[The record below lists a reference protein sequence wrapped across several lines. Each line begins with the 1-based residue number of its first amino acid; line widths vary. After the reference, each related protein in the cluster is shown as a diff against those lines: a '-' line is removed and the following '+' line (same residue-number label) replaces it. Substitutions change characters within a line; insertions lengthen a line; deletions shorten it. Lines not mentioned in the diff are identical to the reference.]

1 MIRLATFVL
10 ATTVATLCIVPFGK
24 GALAAQLSIREL
36 AEAFRSERAEP
47 IRVLTITATHGYRH
61 APAIA
66 TTKTLLTALNETTE
80 FTFDITEDLDDLNQN
95 NLEQYDLL
103 FFANSTLRVDE
114 PTDDAVGF
122 EAEVVFQPGDWLN
135 FDAILKTPQRDLKGR
150 IALSGEPGAF
160 SGMAE
165 FGTGASTFDEV
176 TYRGD
181 QLRLAWTTGGGSGAV
196 TAELTLS
203 DGAISGHLK
212 VGDQSFPIEG
222 VVASGQQQEK
232 STVRG
237 LVTAEH
243 RAAIIDFI
251 SGGKGIVGAHSALD
265 ALYGWGEYRRMV
277 GGGLF
282 EAHPWTQQVRI
293 LIEDPDNPAVA
304 HLGDEL
310 VIRDEIYVLD
320 QNPRRT
326 SHVLASLD
334 TTSVGITP
342 DGSRNDYPISWMR
355 EHKGGRVFMTKLG
368 HFPEVWTNPAF
379 LQHLLQ
385 GMRMA
390 AGRIQA
396 NFAPQQSVQ
405 LINSSRFSAIR
416 LPVTPE
422 D

>member
-1 MIRLATFVL
+1 MIRLVTFVL

-114 PTDDAVGF
+114 
-122 EAEVVFQPGDWLN
+122 Q
-135 FDAILKTPQRDLKGR
+135 
-150 IALSGEPGAF
+150 
-160 SGMAE
+160 
-165 FGTGASTFDEV
+165 
-176 TYRGD
+176 
-181 QLRLAWTTGGGSGAV
+181 
-196 TAELTLS
+196 
-203 DGAISGHLK
+203 

-320 QNPRRT
+320 QNPRWT

-334 TTSVGITP
+334 TTSVGIEQGP
-342 DGSRNDYPISWMR
+342 ADGSRNDYPISWMR

-396 NFAPQQSVQ
+396 NFASQQSLQ
-405 LINSSRFSAIR
+405 LVNGPRFSAIR